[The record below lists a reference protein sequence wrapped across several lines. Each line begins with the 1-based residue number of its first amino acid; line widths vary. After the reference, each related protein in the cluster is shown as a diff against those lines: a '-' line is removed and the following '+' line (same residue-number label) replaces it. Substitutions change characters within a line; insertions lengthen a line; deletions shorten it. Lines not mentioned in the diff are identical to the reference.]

1 MAFCNAFCG
10 SLDHFGFVF
19 YYDLVLLGL
28 VFLVRSQEIGRE
40 ERLRNDLFCV
50 EWDVKRYTQLLSYTH
65 ASVIKQYNFGTGQQ
79 AVMMPYGWKGNRGSD
94 VALVM
99 RHRLKSMN
107 TTQLCS
113 ALF

>member
-65 ASVIKQYNFGTGQQ
+65 ASVIEQYNFGTG
-79 AVMMPYGWKGNRGSD
+79 
-94 VALVM
+94 
-99 RHRLKSMN
+99 
-107 TTQLCS
+107 
-113 ALF
+113 